1 MEILEEEI
9 IALSILLLKKYK
21 IEKKLRQTFRC
32 FLRKCFSCC
41 GMKNIENELKHLN
54 NEIEC
59 FKKSKELKK
68 DLHDLKSNITYI

>member
-1 MEILEEEI
+1 MEILEEELI
-9 IALSILLLKKYK
+9 TLSILLLKKYK

-32 FLRKCFSCC
+32 FLRKLFSCC

-59 FKKSKELKK
+59 FKKSKQFNKQLRN
-68 DLHDLKSNITYI
+68 LKSNITYI